1 MSCIW
6 EVLLLQQ
13 LIRYAEQRIPTL
25 SEYCV
30 VCDEKHVFQ
39 NGPVLKVHFNMNGD
53 GGSVVD

>member
-1 MSCIW
+1 MRTLSF
-6 EVLLLQQ
+6 QQ

-39 NGPVLKVHFNMNGD
+39 NGPVLKVHINMK
-53 GGSVVD
+53 